1 MTRGR
6 PLSSCH
12 SVEVR
17 VHLRLD
23 PQLDA
28 DVIAFF
34 SSIEK
39 GQRANVL
46 KAALRAGGIQSA
58 GQFNSLDDEVS
69 DPLDN
74 LLL

>member
-6 PLSSCH
+6 PQSPCP
-12 SVEVR
+12 SVEIR

-28 DVIAFF
+28 DLIAFF
-34 SSIEK
+34 SPVEK

-46 KAALRAGGIQSA
+46 KAALRAGGIQSV
-58 GQFNSLDDEVS
+58 GQCNSLDDETF
-69 DPLDN
+69 DPLDS